1 MKYLFFFLLSI
12 YIPLIAD
19 EPNKKWIPIQ
29 TIVPTES
36 KSDTN
41 GSKSSHK
48 LTQNLQAIKTLL
60 EHADKHQINTEKPK
74 SWYSFEPADND

>member
-1 MKYLFFFLLSI
+1 MKYLFFLLISI

-19 EPNKKWIPIQ
+19 EPKKKWIPIQ
-29 TIVPTES
+29 PITPTQS

-41 GSKSSHK
+41 GSTSSHK
-48 LTQNLQAIKTLL
+48 LTQNLQAIKILL

-74 SWYSFEPADND
+74 SWYSFEPTEE

>member
-1 MKYLFFFLLSI
+1 MKYLFFFLLLI
-12 YIPLIAD
+12 HIPLIAD

-29 TIVPTES
+29 PILLTES

-41 GSKSSHK
+41 ASKSSHK

-60 EHADKHQINTEKPK
+60 EHADKHQISTEKPK
-74 SWYSFEPADND
+74 SWYSFEPSDE